1 MENISVEEQLHGS
14 RFAVERSQQLRFV
27 NDHKL
32 ISRQRVD
39 LLAKTRRALCEADE
53 LIGVEQIEPM
63 SVWVRRPEQSS
74 FSGLARPSKKKRML
88 RPLR

>member
-1 MENISVEEQLHGS
+1 
-14 RFAVERSQQLRFV
+14 LRFV
-27 NDHKL
+27 NDHEL

-74 FSGLARPSKKKRML
+74 FSGLARPPKKKRML
-88 RPLR
+88 RPLRQNKQTLNHYFLNS